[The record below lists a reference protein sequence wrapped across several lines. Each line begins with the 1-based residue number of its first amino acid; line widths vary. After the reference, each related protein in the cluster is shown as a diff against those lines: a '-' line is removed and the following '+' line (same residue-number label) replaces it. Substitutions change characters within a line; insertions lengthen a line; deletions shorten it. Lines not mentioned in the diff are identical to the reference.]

1 MARPAPKPTES
12 AHPATLHEA
21 ILEGAPD
28 AMLTVGEDGTIRSV
42 NRATSELFGYASEEL
57 VGHPIETLVP
67 QRVHA
72 GHPAMRKGFLAGGV
86 NRRMGAL
93 GHRGELR
100 GVRKD
105 GSEVP
110 VDISLSI
117 VETGGER
124 LILAAVRDMS
134 QDLVLRSQ
142 LTLNQ
147 FLSDT
152 ALELTRSGYWHI
164 DFTDPDHFFPS
175 QQAQEIFGV
184 TADAKGRC
192 HLDTQWM
199 AHIVAVDPAVAAT
212 TSELFQGAIDGKYST
227 YDATYPFRRANDG
240 RVIWIRAR
248 ANLVRDR
255 EGRPEKM
262 YGVNQD
268 ITEMRELQAAL
279 TTARDAA
286 EVAAQAKA
294 DFLANMSH
302 EIRTP
307 MNAIIGLSHLALLT
321 ALDRK
326 QRDYLQKIE
335 SSGKHLL
342 GIINDVLDF
351 SKIEAGKL
359 TVETVEF
366 DLDQL
371 LENVA
376 ALVTEKATQ
385 KGLELT
391 FDVGPELPRALRGD
405 PLRISQILI
414 NYLNNA
420 VKFTERGEIVV
431 RIRAETAGEDAFRVR
446 FEVRDTGIGLT
457 PEQQGQLFQS
467 FQQADASTSRKYGG
481 TGLGLAISKRLASLM
496 EGDVGVESVA
506 GRGSTFSFTARL
518 GRGSAA
524 PRPLDPSPDLRDRR
538 ALVVDDNPTARDVL
552 AGMLTH
558 LTFRVET
565 ATSGEEA
572 LDRIAAEDR
581 KGSPF
586 DVVFLDWN
594 MPGGIDG
601 IETARRIAR
610 AALSAQPR
618 RVMVTAYGHAEV
630 IQGAAEAGI
639 QATLVKPV
647 SPSLLFDTVLEAFG
661 GVAGARLSVAR
672 PTALPDLTP
681 LRGLT
686 VLLVED
692 NELNQMVATELLGNA
707 GIKVEVAENGAVA
720 VEKVDQRSYDL
731 VLMDMQMP
739 VMGGE
744 EATRRIRQRFPVGAL
759 TILAMTANAMAG
771 DLERCFAAG
780 MNDHIAKPIEPA
792 DLFGKLLKWR
802 PPRERPV
809 TAPTPAATT
818 ATSGPAT
825 IDSIPGLD
833 VAGAMG
839 RMMNDRGMYERL
851 LRKFAWGDSA
861 GTAFAI
867 ADHIAAGT
875 LADGERAAHSLK
887 SSAGMLGASEIQAQA
902 TALELLFK
910 EQRPEAEL
918 LEATHRL
925 SEEMTRVVTALRLA
939 LPRPGAPNA
948 S

>member
-1 MARPAPKPTES
+1 VPKTKASAPAM
-12 AHPATLHEA
+12 TLHEA

-28 AMLTVGEDGTIRSV
+28 AMLTVGEDGIIRSV
-42 NRATSELFGYASEEL
+42 NRATSELFGYPREEL

-67 QRVHA
+67 QRIRA

-93 GHRGELR
+93 GSRGELR

-124 LILAAVRDMS
+124 LVLAAVRDMS
-134 QDLVLRSQ
+134 QDLELRSQ

-152 ALELTRSGYWHI
+152 ALELTRSGYWLI

-184 TADAKGRC
+184 VADAKGRC
-192 HLDTQWM
+192 RLDTQWM
-199 AHIVAVDPAVAAT
+199 EHIVAVDADVAAK
-212 TSELFQGAIDGKYST
+212 TSELFRGAIDGKYST

-321 ALDRK
+321 ELDRK

-335 SSGKHLL
+335 GSGKHLL

-351 SKIEAGKL
+351 SKIEAGKF

-366 DLDQL
+366 DLDQV

-376 ALVTEKATQ
+376 ALVTEKASQ

-391 FDVGPELPRALRGD
+391 FDVGSEVPRALRGD

-420 VKFTERGEIVV
+420 VKFTEQGEIVV

-481 TGLGLAISKRLASLM
+481 TGLGLAISKRLAALM
-496 EGDVGVESVA
+496 DGDVGVESVA
-506 GRGSTFSFTARL
+506 GRGSTFRFTARL
-518 GRGSAA
+518 GRGSSA
-524 PRPLDPSPDLRDRR
+524 PRPLHPSPDLRDRR
-538 ALVVDDNPTARDVL
+538 ALVVDDNATARDVL

-565 ATSGEEA
+565 TTSGEEA
-572 LDRIAAEDR
+572 LERIAAEDR
-581 KGSPF
+581 KGTPY
-586 DVVFLDWN
+586 DVVFLDWK

-601 IETARRIAR
+601 IETARRIAT
-610 AALSAQPR
+610 APLTLQPR

-647 SPSLLFDTVLEAFG
+647 SPSLLFDTVIEAFG
-661 GVAGARLSVAR
+661 GVAGPRLSAVR

-681 LRGLT
+681 LAGLKL
-686 VLLVED
+686 LLVED

-707 GIKVEVAENGAVA
+707 GIEVEIADNGAIA
-720 VEKVDQRSYDL
+720 VERVDQKGYDL

-744 EATRRIRQRFPVGAL
+744 EATRRIRQRFPVGTL

-802 PPRERPV
+802 PQGERPAA
-809 TAPTPAATT
+809 APAMTPPATG
-818 ATSGPAT
+818 SGPAT
-825 IDSIPGLD
+825 IDAIPGLD
-833 VAGAMG
+833 AQGAMG

-861 GTAFAI
+861 ETAAAI
-867 ADHIAAGT
+867 SAHIAAGA
-875 LADGERAAHSLK
+875 LADAERAAHSLK
-887 SSAGMLGASEIQAQA
+887 SSAGMLGAGEVQARA
-902 TALELLFK
+902 TALEALFK
-910 EQRPEAEL
+910 QHRPEGEL
-918 LEATHRL
+918 RAATQRL
-925 SEEMTRVVTALRLA
+925 GEELARIVGALRAA
-939 LPRPGAPNA
+939 LPRPGGTHG
-948 S
+948 